1 MKRRGFIVGGGIAAA
16 WPAIARAQ
24 GKTYRVGLVASNTAG
39 PGGVDAFRDELRKL
53 GYVEGK
59 NLVLDVRWPT
69 VSLDQEPD
77 LVPAMVRAGY
87 DVIATWGTAASLAA
101 QRATAAAALVVQ
113 RGTSAIPVV
122 MIGADDPV
130 GSGLVGSLT
139 SPGGNITGISNKDS
153 ELVVMAA
160 QLFRQVASGQIGVIY
175 NAANP
180 SASTQM
186 GALMLA
192 QQQIGLSI
200 QSNEASSAADY
211 DTAFSRYYSS
221 AGVGLP
227 MVRGVFFLPDASTV
241 QFRQKIADWALSA
254 RMPTMFER
262 RVNVDAGGLMSYG
275 PDELLEFR
283 QAAGFV
289 DKILK
294 GANPAGLP
302 VVPPGQF
309 QLTINAKTA
318 RAIGVTIPSSLLGRA
333 HTVID

>member
-1 MKRRGFIVGGGIAAA
+1 M
-16 WPAIARAQ
+16 
-24 GKTYRVGLVASNTAG
+24 
-39 PGGVDAFRDELRKL
+39 PGGVDAFRDELKKL

-59 NLVLDVRWPT
+59 NLVLDVRWPV
-69 VSLDQEPD
+69 VSFDLEPD
-77 LVPAMVRAGY
+77 LFPAMVRAGY
-87 DVIATWGTAASLAA
+87 DAIATQGTAASLAA

-113 RGTSAIPVV
+113 GRTSGIPVV

-130 GSGLVGSLT
+130 GAGLVGSLA
-139 SPGGNITGISNKDS
+139 SPGGNVTGISNKDS
-153 ELVVMAA
+153 ELVIKAA
-160 QLFRQVASGQIGVIY
+160 ELFRQLVSGQIGVIY

-180 SASTQM
+180 SAATQM

-192 QQQIGLSI
+192 QQQLGLSI

-227 MVRGVFFLPDASTV
+227 MVRGVFFIPDASTI
-241 QFRQKIADWALSA
+241 QFRQKIADWALAS

-262 RVNVDAGGLMSYG
+262 TVNVDAGGLMSYG
-275 PDELLEFR
+275 PDEVQEFR

-294 GANPAGLP
+294 GANPASLP

-309 QLTINAKTA
+309 QLTINTKTA
-318 RAIGVTIPSSLLGRA
+318 RAIGVTIPSTLLGRA

>member
-1 MKRRGFIVGGGIAAA
+1 MRRRGFIAGGGLAVA
-16 WPAIARAQ
+16 WPAIGGAQ
-24 GKTYRVGLVASNTAG
+24 GKTYRVGLVASNTIV
-39 PGGVDAFRDELRKL
+39 PGGVDAFRDELQKL
-53 GYVEGK
+53 GYAQGK
-59 NLVLDVRWPT
+59 NLVLDVRWPV
-69 VSLDQEPD
+69 VSLDREPD
-77 LVPAMVRAGY
+77 LVPAMVRTGY
-87 DVIATWGTAASLAA
+87 DAIATWGTAASLAA
-101 QRATAAAALVVQ
+101 QSATAAAALVVP

-130 GSGLVGSLT
+130 GAGLVASLP
-139 SPGGNITGISNKDS
+139 SPGGNVTGISNNDS
-153 ELVVMAA
+153 ELVIKAA
-160 QLFRQVASGQIGVIY
+160 ELFRQLVSGRIGVIY

-180 SASTQM
+180 SAATQM

-192 QQQIGLSI
+192 QQQLGFSI

-211 DTAFSRYYSS
+211 DTAFSRYVSS

-227 MVRGVFFLPDASTV
+227 MVRGVFFLPDSSTV
-241 QFRQKIADWALSA
+241 QLRQKIADWALSS

-275 PDELLEFR
+275 PDEVLEFR
-283 QAAGFV
+283 QAAAFV

-302 VVPPGQF
+302 VVPPEQF
-309 QLTINAKTA
+309 QLTINSKTA
-318 RAIGVTIPSSLLGRA
+318 RAIGVTIPSTLLGRA